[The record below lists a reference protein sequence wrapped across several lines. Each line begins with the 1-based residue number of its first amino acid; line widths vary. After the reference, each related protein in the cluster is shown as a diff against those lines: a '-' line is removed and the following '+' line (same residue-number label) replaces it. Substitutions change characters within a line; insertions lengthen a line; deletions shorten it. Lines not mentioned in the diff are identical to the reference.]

1 MKKYSNKIG
10 ARTKLPYPVYYIE
23 SRDDTVLV
31 GIKVTITIYLTI
43 ALRYLGGIPTMSGV
57 WYLV

>member
-1 MKKYSNKIG
+1 
-10 ARTKLPYPVYYIE
+10 LPYPVYYIE